1 MDGIEFAKQ
10 LIEHRQYERAVD
22 VLHKLVAR
30 DGSNTEAWYTL
41 GTLYYGM
48 HQPDQAESAFQ
59 QVLRVEPTHANAH
72 FYLGEI
78 SANRGDRTTAIQHYS
93 AAVAANPGHRS
104 ATERL
109 GALLSP
115 TPNINLD
122 PAGGPPRSATSPVPG
137 SPGPTTAPTEP
148 LRPSRAPSSWARSV
162 VGIVENLQYRTEAYG
177 RSMNARTIYSFRLQ
191 VVNEKG
197 QKQEIV
203 GVELRGLGFKGGINN
218 GDWVE
223 IDRYAKRRG
232 EAFELNELRNLTT
245 GGEVKGTRFRF

>member
-1 MDGIEFAKQ
+1 MEGIEFAKQ
-10 LIEHRQYERAVD
+10 LIEQGQYARAVD
-22 VLHKLVAR
+22 TLRKLVAR

-41 GTLYYGM
+41 GTLYYGLQ
-48 HQPDQAESAFQ
+48 QPDQAESAFQ
-59 QVLRVEPTHANAH
+59 QALRVEPTHANAH

-78 SANRGDRTTAIQHYS
+78 SANRGDRTAAIQHYS

-109 GALLSP
+109 SALLSP
-115 TPNINLD
+115 TTNINLD
-122 PAGGPPRSATSPVPG
+122 PGGPPRSAGSPAPV
-137 SPGPTTAPTEP
+137 SPGPATAPPET
-148 LRPSRAPSSWARSV
+148 LRPPRTPSSWTRSV
-162 VGIVENLQYRTEAYG
+162 VGVVENLQYHTEPYG
-177 RSMNARTIYSFRLQ
+177 RSMNARTIYNFRLQ